1 MGDPRIVRSNAPEVA
16 ILNAKPTVTGQDK
29 AKELAAVAKKNGGK
43 MPPSSDSDW
52 AKWITATGGGLLGY
66 SLASSFLDDKTYEE
80 KRKESVW
87 SKVLREL
94 ASIGVGAAG
103 AYGGYL
109 LGKKAATNDVNA
121 VSAPAREG
129 HNDPLWDPIGKNW
142 VLREDATGDGPYVDL
157 FGEKRD
163 AASAW
168 KWPWA
173 GFAAG
178 SLVGGGVSAVHGA
191 RRTGEWLRGGA
202 PKQVVGKDG
211 VVENRVLPENSPK
224 ILEMKGNVRDI
235 NNALNDDAAKNKIYA
250 EETARIK
257 QENAQALANYEA
269 KKKQLN
275 DQFASDMD
283 AYVNDEI
290 PRYNERKKAWENSKG
305 KKGPMS
311 KAPAMPKKPT
321 FKNFVPK
328 DNPLPPILSGHTAA
342 DLATARSNLRKA
354 LGRRAAGGWGGAI
367 ASFLAS
373 WLMGRQALNNYNE
386 EARVDAE
393 LSARGIDP
401 KTVDLSN

>member
-1 MGDPRIVRSNAPEVA
+1 MAEPRIIKSNSPEGLLYSSNQTA
-16 ILNAKPTVTGQDK
+16 QMKSR
-29 AKELAAVAKKNGGK
+29 ELALAAKKNGGK
-43 MPPSSDSDW
+43 APNPSDSDW
-52 AKWITATGGGLLGY
+52 AQWITATGGGLLGY
-66 SLASSFLDDKTYEE
+66 SLASSFLDDKTDED

-103 AYGGYL
+103 AYGGYM
-109 LGKKAATNDVNA
+109 LGKQAATNDVNTVLGPVRGRKA
-121 VSAPAREG
+121 
-129 HNDPLWDPIGKNW
+129 DPLWDTRSKNW
-142 VLREDATGDGPYVDL
+142 VNREDATGPGPYFDL
-157 FGEKRD
+157 YGEKRD
-163 AASAW
+163 AASSW

-202 PKQVVGKDG
+202 PKQVIGKGG
-211 VVENRVLPENSPK
+211 VVENIVLPENSPK
-224 ILEMKGNVRDI
+224 IREMKGNVRDI

-250 EETARIK
+250 EEIARIK
-257 QENAQALANYEA
+257 QENAQALANDAA

-305 KKGPMS
+305 KKGPMP

-321 FKNFVPK
+321 FKDFVPK
-328 DNPLPPILSGHTAA
+328 DNPPPPILSGHTAA
-342 DLATARSNLRKA
+342 ELATARSNLRKA
-354 LGRRAAGGWGGAI
+354 LGRRAAGGWLGAI
-367 ASFLAS
+367 SSFLAS